1 MCSEYIEKNYRI
13 VLFFLTKKGKKGTNS
28 GKVKTDV
35 KTITL

>member
-1 MCSEYIEKNYRI
+1 MCSEYIEELLNC
-13 VLFFLTKKGKKGTNS
+13 VVFLTKKRKKGTNS